1 MLANMENPGIVADK
15 ESEIILPPPTALN
28 PLPAVSLA
36 LRLDNKDQLLT
47 LLQSDPSATL
57 TSSSFRQL
65 LVFGTESLRT
75 LLLRQ
80 VLSDPHARTFQGK
93 KKNWDGHLFFP
104 LPASITILGTQILD
118 QERGGDETEGS
129 VDVITYFLPPAD
141 LSQMQ
146 LVAKRIR
153 NLKKSFRIHHR
164 LVFLPQPTAIIH
176 KMMKDLGLISAPNVS
191 IHRLQMDLYPL
202 ETDVLSLEY
211 NEAFRECAVE
221 NTPSALITT
230 VARSLLK
237 LQDVCGK
244 IPRIQA
250 YGPLGE
256 EVARKLFSMTVDEY
270 LADKDRPE
278 EQSGQ
283 TVSGGDVAAL
293 IIIDRKVDLVTPMI
307 SPLTYEGLLD
317 DVVGIDCGFITLDV
331 KTINPDETDDTTALK
346 QDQTKET
353 KKELVSLGINGSDTL
368 YAEVRDQ
375 HVEKFGSFLQNQA
388 KALRESHA
396 NFTSKGKKKDLAEIH
411 QFVKNIPVF
420 TQNLRSLTNHIHLAE
435 LVKHTSEETTF
446 RERWQME
453 RSILEGDTCY
463 DMLDDLVACQYPPYR
478 FFRLL
483 CLQSLCSG
491 GIKSSRYDSLRRD
504 VIQTYGYEYLFILG
518 NLEKAGLLR
527 RRDGLWIDTTSPF
540 NNLRKSLILINAEVD
555 TVEPDDVSYV
565 SSGYAPLSLR
575 LIQTAMKG
583 WNGRDEILRE
593 IPGRVVDVEQHS
605 PPRDLA
611 SALKTPP
618 NKTLGALAEV
628 EFADGV
634 KGKKP
639 VLVVT
644 YVGGVTFTEL
654 AALRFLSKRPSFPYH
669 IVCLTTKVINGC
681 SFLQSL
687 S

>member
-1 MLANMENPGIVADK
+1 MLANMDNPGIVADK
-15 ESEIILPPPTALN
+15 ESEIILPPPTPLN
-28 PLPAVSLA
+28 PLPAVSVA
-36 LRLDNKDQLLT
+36 LRLDNKEQLLT
-47 LLQSDPSATL
+47 LLQSDPSAGL
-57 TSSSFRQL
+57 ASSSFRQL

-93 KKNWDGHLFFP
+93 KKNWDSHLFFP
-104 LPASITILGTQILD
+104 LPASITIVGTQILN
-118 QERGGDETEGS
+118 QEHGGDETEGN
-129 VDVITYFLPPAD
+129 VDVITYFLSPAD
-141 LSQMQ
+141 LSQMH
-146 LVAKRIR
+146 LVAKYIR

-164 LVFLPQPTAIIH
+164 LIFLPQPSAIIH
-176 KMMKDLGLISAPNVS
+176 KMMKDLGLTSAPNVS
-191 IHRLQMDLYPL
+191 IHRLQMDIYPL
-202 ETDVLSLEY
+202 ETDVLSIEY

-221 NTPSALITT
+221 STPSSLIST

-256 EVARKLFSMTVDEY
+256 EVARKLFSLTVDEY
-270 LADKDRPE
+270 LADRDRPE

-283 TVSGGDVAAL
+283 VISGGDVTAL

-331 KTINPDETDDTTALK
+331 STINPDENDNTDALK
-346 QDQTKET
+346 QDQVKEK
-353 KKELVSLGINGSDTL
+353 KKELVSLGVNGSDTL

-396 NFTSKGKKKDLAEIH
+396 NFTSKDKKKDLAEIH

-463 DMLDDLVACQYPPYR
+463 DMLDDLVACQFPPYR

-483 CLQSLCSG
+483 CLQSLCAG

-565 SSGYAPLSLR
+565 SSGYAPISVR

-593 IPGRVVDVEQHS
+593 IPGRIVDVEQHS
-605 PPRDLA
+605 PPQDLA

-628 EFADGV
+628 EVADGV

-639 VLVVT
+639 VLIVT

-669 IVCLTTKVINGC
+669 IVCLTTKVMNGC

>member
-1 MLANMENPGIVADK
+1 MDNPGIVADK
-15 ESEIILPPPTALN
+15 ESEIILPPPTPLN
-28 PLPAVSLA
+28 PLPAVSVA
-36 LRLDNKDQLLT
+36 LRLDNKEQLLT
-47 LLQSDPSATL
+47 LLQSDPSAGL
-57 TSSSFRQL
+57 ASSSFRQL

-80 VLSDPHARTFQGK
+80 VLSDPHTRTFQGK
-93 KKNWDGHLFFP
+93 KKNWDAHLFFP
-104 LPASITILGTQILD
+104 LPASITIVGTQILN
-118 QERGGDETEGS
+118 QEHGGEETEGN
-129 VDVITYFLPPAD
+129 VDVITYFLSPAD

-164 LVFLPQPTAIIH
+164 LVFLPQPTAIIY
-176 KMMKDLGLISAPNVS
+176 KLMKDLGLSSAPNVS
-191 IHRLQMDLYPL
+191 IYRLQMDIYPL
-202 ETDVLSLEY
+202 ETDVLSIEY

-221 NTPSALITT
+221 STPSALITT

-256 EVARKLFSMTVDEY
+256 EVARKLSSMTVDEY
-270 LADKDRPE
+270 LADRDRAE

-283 TVSGGDVAAL
+283 TVSGGDVTAL

-331 KTINPDETDDTTALK
+331 NTINSDANDNSDALK

-353 KKELVSLGINGSDTL
+353 KKELVSLGVNGSDTL

-483 CLQSLCSG
+483 CLQSLCAG

-565 SSGYAPLSLR
+565 SSGYAPLSVR

-593 IPGRVVDVEQHS
+593 IPGRIVDVEQHS
-605 PPRDLA
+605 PPRDLS

-618 NKTLGALAEV
+618 SRTLGALAEAEV
-628 EFADGV
+628 ADGV

-639 VLVVT
+639 VLIVT